1 MSMQSLGFAA
11 QSVAGRVRGH
21 NEDAVLC
28 LPELGLWAVA
38 DGMGGHECGE
48 VASALALDTLRQSIV
63 AGSGLESSIHAAHQA
78 ILAAVQEEGGR
89 RMGSTVVA
97 VRFVDADY
105 EVAWIGDSRA
115 YRISLDGIERLTRD
129 HSWVQAMIDAGE
141 LSLDEARQHPRRNIV
156 TQCLGQGEQALEV
169 LALDFK
175 LRREAISHRDLGHRG
190 RPRRLAGGPR
200 DDGRLDASHRDRP
213 LRDGAHRR
221 RCGHRRWRVDRGQGG
236 AASLSRPDRA
246 GGGRRAMIRPV
257 VLCALIALPAA
268 AADAP
273 VAEAVALRPVVSII
287 VNPETH
293 RPSLRITNLLQVLG
307 LFFHFMPLR
316 LFLLDRILRFSGLDC
331 LAGLGFFHV
340 SPTRKGRGR
349 MSLSGLAA
357 AHIT

>member
-1 MSMQSLGFAA
+1 MQSLGFAA

-141 LSLDEARQHPRRNIV
+141 LSLAEARQHPRRNIV

-169 LALDFK
+169 GRVQGSLAPGELLLLCSDGLTGELTDEQIQDVCAGAATLDELVDELIGLANRLGGK
-175 LRREAISHRDLGHRG
+175 DNISCIVLGRSMAESTEIDA
-190 RPRRLAGGPR
+190 RPRNF
-200 DDGRLDASHRDRP
+200 
-213 LRDGAHRR
+213 
-221 RCGHRRWRVDRGQGG
+221 
-236 AASLSRPDRA
+236 LSRW
-246 GGGRRAMIRPV
+246 
-257 VLCALIALPAA
+257 LH
-268 AADAP
+268 
-273 VAEAVALRPVVSII
+273 S
-287 VNPETH
+287 
-293 RPSLRITNLLQVLG
+293 
-307 LFFHFMPLR
+307 
-316 LFLLDRILRFSGLDC
+316 
-331 LAGLGFFHV
+331 
-340 SPTRKGRGR
+340 RK
-349 MSLSGLAA
+349 
-357 AHIT
+357 H

>member
-1 MSMQSLGFAA
+1 MQSLGFAA

-48 VASALALDTLRQSIV
+48 VASALALDTLRQSVV

-156 TQCLGQGEQALEV
+156 TQCLGQGEQELEV
-169 LALDFK
+169 GRVQGSLAPGELLLLCSDGLTGELTDEQIQDVCAGAATLDELVDELIGLANRLGGK
-175 LRREAISHRDLGHRG
+175 DNISCIVLGRSMAESTEIDA
-190 RPRRLAGGPR
+190 RPRNF
-200 DDGRLDASHRDRP
+200 
-213 LRDGAHRR
+213 
-221 RCGHRRWRVDRGQGG
+221 
-236 AASLSRPDRA
+236 LSRW
-246 GGGRRAMIRPV
+246 
-257 VLCALIALPAA
+257 LH
-268 AADAP
+268 
-273 VAEAVALRPVVSII
+273 S
-287 VNPETH
+287 
-293 RPSLRITNLLQVLG
+293 
-307 LFFHFMPLR
+307 
-316 LFLLDRILRFSGLDC
+316 
-331 LAGLGFFHV
+331 
-340 SPTRKGRGR
+340 RK
-349 MSLSGLAA
+349 
-357 AHIT
+357 H

>member
-48 VASALALDTLRQSIV
+48 VASALALDTLRQSVV

-115 YRISLDGIERLTRD
+115 YRISLDGIVRLTRD

-141 LSLDEARQHPRRNIV
+141 LSLDDARQHPRRNIV
-156 TQCLGQGEQALEV
+156 TQCLGQGEQELEV
-169 LALDFK
+169 GRVQGSLAPGELLLLCSDGLTGELTDEQIQEVCAGAATLDELVEELIGLANRLGGK
-175 LRREAISHRDLGHRG
+175 DNISCIVLGRSMAESTEIDA
-190 RPRRLAGGPR
+190 RPRNF
-200 DDGRLDASHRDRP
+200 
-213 LRDGAHRR
+213 
-221 RCGHRRWRVDRGQGG
+221 
-236 AASLSRPDRA
+236 LSRW
-246 GGGRRAMIRPV
+246 
-257 VLCALIALPAA
+257 LH
-268 AADAP
+268 
-273 VAEAVALRPVVSII
+273 S
-287 VNPETH
+287 
-293 RPSLRITNLLQVLG
+293 
-307 LFFHFMPLR
+307 
-316 LFLLDRILRFSGLDC
+316 
-331 LAGLGFFHV
+331 
-340 SPTRKGRGR
+340 RK
-349 MSLSGLAA
+349 
-357 AHIT
+357 H

>member
-48 VASALALDTLRQSIV
+48 VASALALDTLRQSVV

-141 LSLDEARQHPRRNIV
+141 LSLAEARQHPRRNIV

-169 LALDFK
+169 GRVQGSLAPGELLLLCSDGLTGELTDEQIQEVCAGAATLDELVEELIGLANRLGGK
-175 LRREAISHRDLGHRG
+175 DNISCIVLGRSMAESTEIDA
-190 RPRRLAGGPR
+190 RPRNF
-200 DDGRLDASHRDRP
+200 
-213 LRDGAHRR
+213 
-221 RCGHRRWRVDRGQGG
+221 
-236 AASLSRPDRA
+236 LSRW
-246 GGGRRAMIRPV
+246 
-257 VLCALIALPAA
+257 LH
-268 AADAP
+268 
-273 VAEAVALRPVVSII
+273 S
-287 VNPETH
+287 
-293 RPSLRITNLLQVLG
+293 
-307 LFFHFMPLR
+307 
-316 LFLLDRILRFSGLDC
+316 
-331 LAGLGFFHV
+331 
-340 SPTRKGRGR
+340 RK
-349 MSLSGLAA
+349 
-357 AHIT
+357 H

>member
-1 MSMQSLGFAA
+1 MQSLGFAA

-48 VASALALDTLRQSIV
+48 VASALALDTLRQCVV

-169 LALDFK
+169 GRVQGSLAPGELLLLCSDGLTGELTDEQIQDVCAGAATLDELVEELIGLANRLGGK
-175 LRREAISHRDLGHRG
+175 DNISCIVLGRSMAESTEIDA
-190 RPRRLAGGPR
+190 RPRNF
-200 DDGRLDASHRDRP
+200 
-213 LRDGAHRR
+213 
-221 RCGHRRWRVDRGQGG
+221 
-236 AASLSRPDRA
+236 LSRW
-246 GGGRRAMIRPV
+246 
-257 VLCALIALPAA
+257 LH
-268 AADAP
+268 
-273 VAEAVALRPVVSII
+273 S
-287 VNPETH
+287 
-293 RPSLRITNLLQVLG
+293 
-307 LFFHFMPLR
+307 
-316 LFLLDRILRFSGLDC
+316 
-331 LAGLGFFHV
+331 
-340 SPTRKGRGR
+340 RK
-349 MSLSGLAA
+349 
-357 AHIT
+357 H

>member
-1 MSMQSLGFAA
+1 MQSLGFAA

-48 VASALALDTLRQSIV
+48 VASALALDTLRQCVV

-169 LALDFK
+169 GRVQGSLAPGELLLLCSDGLTGELTDEQIQDVCAGAATLDELVEELIGLANRLDGK
-175 LRREAISHRDLGHRG
+175 DNISCIVLGRSMAESTEIDA
-190 RPRRLAGGPR
+190 RPRNF
-200 DDGRLDASHRDRP
+200 
-213 LRDGAHRR
+213 
-221 RCGHRRWRVDRGQGG
+221 
-236 AASLSRPDRA
+236 LSRW
-246 GGGRRAMIRPV
+246 
-257 VLCALIALPAA
+257 LH
-268 AADAP
+268 
-273 VAEAVALRPVVSII
+273 S
-287 VNPETH
+287 
-293 RPSLRITNLLQVLG
+293 
-307 LFFHFMPLR
+307 
-316 LFLLDRILRFSGLDC
+316 
-331 LAGLGFFHV
+331 
-340 SPTRKGRGR
+340 RK
-349 MSLSGLAA
+349 
-357 AHIT
+357 H